1 MGAFKL
7 EDNNLIKEEKKID
20 KKAIIKEYLLNF
32 NDYKKSDKDTYDD
45 YYQQLVE
52 TDSRAFSEK
61 RLQEFYLAF
70 IEK

>member
-1 MGAFKL
+1 MRYQSVAPYL
-7 EDNNLIKEEKKID
+7 QEEYQD
-20 KKAIIKEYLLNF
+20 MPPFREAKEYLLNF

-45 YYQQLVE
+45 YYEQLVE